1 MPHTNSWGIDIEE
14 LNKESIVAQKVK
26 IILIDDID
34 GGEADETVRF
44 GLDGVQYEIDLSETH
59 ASELRATLAEY
70 VGAARRS
77 NSPKQQRSSA
87 PAASRNQEAAQI
99 REWAKEN
106 GYNVS
111 SRGRVNSEIVE
122 AYRAAQR

>member
-1 MPHTNSWGIDIEE
+1 M
-14 LNKESIVAQKVK
+14 AQKVK

-44 GLDGVQYEIDLSETH
+44 GLDGVQYEIDLTEAH
-59 ASELRATLAEY
+59 ASELRSVLGDY

-77 NSPKQQRSSA
+77 NQSKQRSNASGTPSA
-87 PAASRNQEAAQI
+87 PSSSRNREAAQI

-111 SRGRVNSEIVE
+111 ARGRVNSEIVE

>member
-1 MPHTNSWGIDIEE
+1 M
-14 LNKESIVAQKVK
+14 AQKVK

-44 GLDGVQYEIDLSETH
+44 GLDGVQYEIDLSEAH
-59 ASELRATLAEY
+59 ASELREALAAY

-77 NSPKQQRSSA
+77 NQTKQRSSSAGA
-87 PAASRNQEAAQI
+87 PSASRNQEAAQI

>member
-1 MPHTNSWGIDIEE
+1 M
-14 LNKESIVAQKVK
+14 AQKVK

-44 GLDGVQYEIDLSETH
+44 GLDGVQYEIDLSEAH
-59 ASELRATLAEY
+59 ASELRAALGDY
-70 VGAARRS
+70 VAAARRS
-77 NSPKQQRSSA
+77 NSSKQRSSA
-87 PAASRNQEAAQI
+87 PAAPAPARNQEAAQI
-99 REWAKEN
+99 REWAREN
-106 GYNVS
+106 GYDVS

>member
-1 MPHTNSWGIDIEE
+1 
-14 LNKESIVAQKVK
+14 VAQKVK

-44 GLDGVQYEIDLSETH
+44 GLDGVQYEIDLSEAH
-59 ASELRATLAEY
+59 ALELRTALAEY

-77 NSPKQQRSSA
+77 TGQSKQQRSSA
-87 PAASRNQEAAQI
+87 PAASRNQEASQI

-122 AYRAAQR
+122 AYRAAQS

>member
-1 MPHTNSWGIDIEE
+1 
-14 LNKESIVAQKVK
+14 VAQKVK

-34 GGEADETVRF
+34 GNEADETVRF
-44 GLDGVQYEIDLSETH
+44 GLDGVQYEIDLSEEH
-59 ASELRATLAEY
+59 ASELRSALAEY

-77 NSPKQQRSSA
+77 NSSKQQRPSA
-87 PAASRNQEAAQI
+87 PSPSRNQEAAQI

>member
-1 MPHTNSWGIDIEE
+1 M
-14 LNKESIVAQKVK
+14 AQKVK
-26 IILIDDID
+26 IILMDDID

-44 GLDGVQYEIDLSETH
+44 GLDGVQYEIDLSEAN
-59 ASELRATLAEY
+59 ASGLRSTLAQY

-77 NSPKQQRSSA
+77 NSSKQQRSSA

-111 SRGRVNSEIVE
+111 ARGRINSEIVE

>member
-1 MPHTNSWGIDIEE
+1 M
-14 LNKESIVAQKVK
+14 AQKVK

-44 GLDGVQYEIDLSETH
+44 GLDGVPYEIDLSETH
-59 ASELRATLAEY
+59 AAELRSALSDY
-70 VGAARRS
+70 VGAARRGGQS
-77 NSPKQQRSSA
+77 KQRTGASGASSSP
-87 PAASRNQEAAQI
+87 SRNQEAARI

-111 SRGRVNSEIVE
+111 SRGRVNGEIVE
-122 AYRAAQR
+122 AYRAAQH

>member
-1 MPHTNSWGIDIEE
+1 
-14 LNKESIVAQKVK
+14 VAQKVK

-44 GLDGVQYEIDLSETH
+44 GLDGVQYEIDLSEAH
-59 ASELRATLAEY
+59 ASELRAALADY
-70 VGAARRS
+70 TSAARRS
-77 NSPKQQRSSA
+77 SQTKQQRSSA
-87 PAASRNQEAAQI
+87 PAPSRNQEAAQI

-122 AYRAAQR
+122 AYRAAHR

>member
-1 MPHTNSWGIDIEE
+1 M
-14 LNKESIVAQKVK
+14 AQKVK

-59 ASELRATLAEY
+59 ASELRAALADY
-70 VGAARRS
+70 VGAARRGNQQKQRTNAS
-77 NSPKQQRSSA
+77 NA
-87 PAASRNQEAAQI
+87 PATSRNQEAAQI

>member
-1 MPHTNSWGIDIEE
+1 M
-14 LNKESIVAQKVK
+14 AQKVK

-34 GGEADETVRF
+34 EGEADETVRF
-44 GLDGVQYEIDLSETH
+44 GLDGVQYEIDLSEKH
-59 ASELRATLAEY
+59 ASELRSALSEY
-70 VGAARRS
+70 VSAARRS
-77 NSPKQQRSSA
+77 GQGKPQRSSA
-87 PAASRNQEAAQI
+87 PSPSRNQEAAQI